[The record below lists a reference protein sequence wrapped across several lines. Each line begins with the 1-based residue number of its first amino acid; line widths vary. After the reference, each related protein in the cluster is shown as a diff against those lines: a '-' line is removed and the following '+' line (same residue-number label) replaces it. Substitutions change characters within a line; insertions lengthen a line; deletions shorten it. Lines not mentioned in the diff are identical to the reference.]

1 MKWIKLV
8 RCCAA
13 LYCFPEPSSL
23 APSGTTGMRSLQCLA
38 LWPCSLSAG
47 LSTLLDVPLSML
59 KGSRA
64 RLMRA
69 RVPRRECAS
78 QKICL
83 ILPYFALALKVR
95 MPKQFGSEEGR
106 DLYPLD
112 TNLLKTP
119 VAGIG
124 VQLHFNFQLLR
135 CKDRL
140 SSSLSRR
147 VSRSGS
153 FLFHS
158 GGQPRFFLI
167 VWALAIGL
175 AWLILALSVD
185 DALLILGTRRA
196 KTARQNCILVDHS
209 DSRPLQ
215 HKLAVLLLKST
226 NLSEVA
232 WGFETQQ
239 RLMWTKIDFVVSLLG
254 TQHG

>member
-23 APSGTTGMRSLQCLA
+23 APSGTTGMRSLQCLGLVA
-38 LWPCSLSAG
+38 LFIVGWICRHCSTSR
-47 LSTLLDVPLSML
+47 LSML

-69 RVPRRECAS
+69 RVPRRDCAS

-140 SSSLSRR
+140 SLSLSRR

-209 DSRPLQ
+209 AFTPTSQ
-215 HKLAVLLLKST
+215 VGSC
-226 NLSEVA
+226 
-232 WGFETQQ
+232 F
-239 RLMWTKIDFVVSLLG
+239 F
-254 TQHG
+254 